1 MVVALASDLGA
12 DWFGKIS
19 NTIAHEAMVLPTDAG
34 GATDLAHRLPV
45 SIIVVNADPLITE
58 RLLSYRQ
65 LVQDLPDAVLV
76 CLSSPESKEQ
86 IRQERLL
93 APDFWLATD
102 ADLNDLEETF
112 RLALHKAHLLSQN
125 RKISLSSPEAAFLP
139 GPPERLSPEEGIL
152 RQLLAAMA
160 GSTDPD
166 RLLQAYVDAAVQLVR
181 CANHCFLWRHD
192 NSEMLKIKCSMGLPP
207 QLATYGRLAQGDSLV
222 SWYRNN
228 CRALTRLELGRWPD
242 AAAASALAR
251 ELDVFRGQVAIPL
264 VLQGRLDGLLILGEK
279 VIGDTYSQS
288 ELETLFVLTG
298 YVALHLENLQLQAQV
313 RDAQAYM
320 ERSLTG
326 MRCGLITLG
335 RDQRIAVCNPYAA
348 GLLGLTVEQLEGA
361 DLRALPSPLG
371 DYLYAAFR
379 SPEAAVTAERVELLN
394 RQVHLRVTTSTL
406 LDQQAQPIGSV
417 LLLEDVTGP
426 VELAAETS
434 RQDTINVLTR
444 IIGRLAHEV
453 RTPLTAIKTYAELM
467 DTPVDDHDDLVRFWR
482 ETVSPELDRLDQLI
496 TEQVRLV
503 EQPQPEFQL
512 VNVEQ
517 LVRQAVS
524 RIDQDSDY
532 GRVNLPLLKVVPPV
546 PQVVADPG
554 PARDAICYLLRYL
567 CDHADTPVAVVLD
580 QVKKGPLPDVRL
592 RMRTSVNGKTL
603 DPEAILDPLA
613 VLQTE
618 EGDLG
623 PAISRQLVDKMGG
636 RVEARNGDGY
646 FEFRVLFPVNLV
658 ESHSLVKGEADA

>member
-12 DWFGKIS
+12 DWFGRIS
-19 NTIAHEAMVLPTDAG
+19 NALAQHAMVLPTDAA
-34 GATDLAHRLPV
+34 GAPDLAHRLPV
-45 SIIVVNADPLITE
+45 SILIVNADPLITN
-58 RLLSYRQ
+58 RLLSYQQ
-65 LVQDLPDAVLV
+65 LVHDLPEAVMI
-76 CLSSPESKEQ
+76 CLSTLESKDQ

-93 APDFWLATD
+93 APDFWLSPTAELD
-102 ADLNDLEETF
+102 DLEETL
-112 RLALHKAHLLSQN
+112 RLAMHKAHLLSHN
-125 RKISLSSPEAAFLP
+125 SKISLPSSEAGLLP
-139 GPPERLSPEEGIL
+139 GPPERLSPEEGVL

-160 GSTDPD
+160 GSTDAN

-181 CANHCFLWRHD
+181 CANHCFLWRRD
-192 NSEMLKIKCSMGLPP
+192 GAEMLRVKCSMGLPP
-207 QLATYGRLAQGDSLV
+207 QLAAHGRLAPADSLIA
-222 SWYRNN
+222 WYRNN

-242 AAAASALAR
+242 LTAASALAR

-279 VIGDTYSQS
+279 VIGDAYSQA

-298 YVALHLENLQLQAQV
+298 YVALHLENLQLQEQV
-313 RDAQAYM
+313 QDAQAYM

-335 RDQRIAVCNPYAA
+335 RDQRLAVCNPYAA
-348 GLLGLTVEQLEGA
+348 SLLGTTVEQLEGA

-379 SPEAAVTAERVELLN
+379 SPEGAVTAENVELLN
-394 RQVHLRVTTSTL
+394 RQLHVRVTTSTL
-406 LDQQAQPIGSV
+406 LDQQNEPMGSV
-417 LLLEDVTGP
+417 LLLEDITGP
-426 VELAAETS
+426 IELAAETS

-444 IIGRLAHEV
+444 IIGRIAHEV
-453 RTPLTAIKTYAELM
+453 RTPLTAIKTYAQLM
-467 DTPVDDHDDLVRFWR
+467 DTPADDQDDLVRFWR

-517 LVRQAVS
+517 LVRQALAALGE
-524 RIDQDSDY
+524 DSE
-532 GRVNLPLLKVVPPV
+532 GHLSMPLLKVVPPV

-554 PARDAICYLLRYL
+554 PARDAISYLLRYL
-567 CDHADTPVAVVLD
+567 RDHADTPVAVVLD

-592 RMRTSVNGKTL
+592 RMRTSVNGRTF
-603 DPEAILDPLA
+603 DPATILDPLA

-623 PAISRQLVDKMGG
+623 PAIGGQLMDKMGG

-646 FEFRVLFPVNLV
+646 FEFRVLFPVNVV
-658 ESHSLVKGEADA
+658 ESHSLIKGEADV